1 MYIYIWCTV
10 WEIYMCVCAYM
21 YVYVYVYVCIYICIY
36 IYFMYMCICIY
47 IYVYICKYV
56 YMSCLCVCAY
66 VGVAKIP
73 ACSSFSWS
81 TFQLDRATAAS
92 LCRGS
97 TSPTRASWIP
107 KRKRPQNSI
116 GNSLWYG
123 YSCSTRLKL
132 RNSQIIID
140 CYLPKMMPILPNSLQ
155 DCTFGANMP
164 KKNFG
169 CPLHYTLLGRS
180 FPWCRWY
187 SVPHKRGSCCLKQNR
202 WMRSL
207 GTERG
212 NRLSHHWFTWS
223 QNRRDDKTLKHL
235 EIVWVE
241 HRSLQDVCF
250 DSIRG
255 SHEAARKWHSEGTA
269 LNCWFDY
276 CRFALAWAP
285 VANLL

>member
-1 MYIYIWCTV
+1 MYIYI
-10 WEIYMCVCAYM
+10 YMCIIC
-21 YVYVYVYVCIYICIY
+21 VYVYTYMYICIY
-36 IYFMYMCICIY
+36 VNVYMCICRKKVYIIRIIR
-47 IYVYICKYV
+47 IYV
-56 YMSCLCVCAY
+56 CLCVCAY

-155 DCTFGANMP
+155 DCTFGANMQ
-164 KKNFG
+164 KKTLVAHCTIRCWVEAFRDAGDFPFRTSAEVVVWSKTDEWGASGQNAGIG
-169 CPLHYTLLGRS
+169 CHTID
-180 FPWCRWY
+180 
-187 SVPHKRGSCCLKQNR
+187 
-202 WMRSL
+202 SL
-207 GTERG
+207 EVR
-212 NRLSHHWFTWS
+212 
-223 QNRRDDKTLKHL
+223 NRRDEKTLKHL
-235 EIVWVE
+235 EIVWAE

-255 SHEAARKWHSEGTA
+255 SHQAARKWHSEGTA

>member
-1 MYIYIWCTV
+1 
-10 WEIYMCVCAYM
+10 
-21 YVYVYVYVCIYICIY
+21 
-36 IYFMYMCICIY
+36 
-47 IYVYICKYV
+47 
-56 YMSCLCVCAY
+56 VCAY

-164 KKNFG
+164 KKKLWLPTALYVVGSKLSVMQVIF
-169 CPLHYTLLGRS
+169 RS
-180 FPWCRWY
+180 A
-187 SVPHKRGSCCLKQNR
+187 Q
-202 WMRSL
+202 
-207 GTERG
+207 
-212 NRLSHHWFTWS
+212 
-223 QNRRDDKTLKHL
+223 
-235 EIVWVE
+235 
-241 HRSLQDVCF
+241 
-250 DSIRG
+250 
-255 SHEAARKWHSEGTA
+255 ARK
-269 LNCWFDY
+269 
-276 CRFALAWAP
+276 
-285 VANLL
+285 LLFEAKQMNEEPRDRTRE